1 MSEKRKL
8 AGALNLAR
16 GVASRIGLG
25 HKDVTE
31 RVPQLTSAAQKLRDG
46 TLTREEYEALVNT
59 YKPVEPYSSAPMPT
73 SREDALAALSETKR
87 AQYGSA
93 ADIPAGERTELR
105 LDIPAYTR
113 SGAWV
118 NSVHRPQ
125 TKQPTAYS
133 STSSARNVGMIVP
146 EGKALDVA
154 AGGSKAPF
162 AVMRGEW
169 NPMSDDEALARMMQA
184 LEEPQRWRQIGM
196 DPERHSYFYD
206 RATMEPVVRAEEVIQ
221 VGPLVVGRDVTNASK
236 KDFKFSRG
244 GALRKMKDAAHV

>member
-1 MSEKRKL
+1 MPDKSKL
-8 AGALNLAR
+8 VGALNLAR

-73 SREDALAALSETKR
+73 TREEALAALKEPQRSK
-87 AQYGSA
+87 YGA
-93 ADIPAGERTELR
+93 TADIAAGTPVGLR
-105 LDIPAYTR
+105 LDIPAY
-113 SGAWV
+113 SNHGAWIA
-118 NSVHRPQ
+118 SVHADPGNTFRAGDVMGYG
-125 TKQPTAYS
+125 PTAA
-133 STSSARNVGMIVP
+133 ARNARLGVV
-146 EGKALDVA
+146 ENAALNI
-154 AGGSKAPF
+154 AGGKPKGTIATIK
-162 AVMRGEW
+162 GEW

-221 VGPLVVGRDVTNASK
+221 VGPLVVGRDVTYGSK
-236 KDFKFSRG
+236 KDFKYSSG
-244 GALRKMKDAAHV
+244 GSVGE

>member
-1 MSEKRKL
+1 MDRSKL
-8 AGALNLAR
+8 GALKQLAR
-16 GVASRIGLG
+16 TALG

-31 RVPQLTSAAQKLRDG
+31 RVPQLTNAAQKLREG
-46 TLTREEYEALVNT
+46 TLTREEYDALVNL
-59 YKPVEPYSSAPMPT
+59 YKPVSPYENAPMPT
-73 SREDALAALSETKR
+73 SREDALAALSEPKR
-87 AQYGSA
+87 AQYGAA

-133 STSSARNVGMIVP
+133 SASSARNVDMILP
-146 EGKALDVA
+146 ENKALDVA
-154 AGGSKAPF
+154 AGGAKSPF

-169 NPMSDDEALARMMQA
+169 NPVSDDEALARMMQA
-184 LEEPQRWRQIGM
+184 LEESQRWRQIGM

-206 RATMEPVVRAEEVIQ
+206 RETMEPIVGAKEVVQ

-236 KDFKFSRG
+236 RDFKFSHG
-244 GALRKMKDAAHV
+244 GALNMMKGR